1 MIQKILDTLA
11 NLRFY
16 FVVVSLTALT
26 LIVKYTNLQIDYK
39 KQKEENIKQ
48 TAIIDSLHDENF
60 IKSIDIG
67 RYEITFDHLKEVN
80 PKVGNELE
88 EWMSHNTE

>member
-16 FVVVSLTALT
+16 LVVVSLTALT
-26 LIVKYTNLQIDYK
+26 LAVKYTNLQIEYK

-48 TAIIDSLHDENF
+48 SAIIDSLHDENF

>member
-26 LIVKYTNLQIDYK
+26 LTVKYTNLQIEYK

>member
-1 MIQKILDTLA
+1 MIQKILDTLV

-26 LIVKYTNLQIDYK
+26 LTVKYTNLQIEYK

-60 IKSIDIG
+60 IKSVDIG

>member
-26 LIVKYTNLQIDYK
+26 LTVKYTNLQIDYK